1 MNHNFVKQKLR
12 DGGVSI
18 GTMLFE
24 FNTTGIARIAA
35 NAGAEFA
42 VFDMEHSG
50 WSIETIRLLM
60 ATTPKSELVPI
71 VRIPATEYHFVANV
85 LDMGAMGV
93 MVPMCESADQARLF
107 VSSAK
112 YPPVGR
118 RGTAFGIAHDDY
130 RSGSIP
136 DIVRSAN
143 DETLLI
149 AQIETATGLDNVEQI
164 AAVPGINALWIGLF
178 DLTTS
183 LGIPGQMDHPD
194 VLAATDRVFAA
205 CRANNIVPAVLVNSI
220 PEGQSQ
226 IQRGFKL
233 IAYGGDLWIYQA
245 ALKRGI
251 AALRGQHTANVGIVT
266 TQEKEPDE

>member
-1 MNHNFVKQKLR
+1 MIRNTVKQKLR
-12 DGGVSI
+12 EGGVSI

-42 VFDMEHSG
+42 LFDMEHSG
-50 WSIETIRLLM
+50 WSIETIRMLI

-93 MVPMCESADQARLF
+93 MIPMCESADQARLL

-112 YPPVGR
+112 YPPDGR
-118 RGTAFGIAHDDY
+118 RGAAFAIAHDDY
-130 RSGSIP
+130 RGSSIP
-136 DIVRSAN
+136 ETVQSAN

-149 AQIETATGLDNVEQI
+149 AQIETARGLEHVEEI
-164 AAVPGINALWIGLF
+164 AAVPGIDALWIGLY
-178 DLTTS
+178 DLTLS
-183 LGIPGQMDHPD
+183 LGVAGQMNHPN

-205 CRANNIVPAVLVNSI
+205 CQAHNKSPAVLVTSI
-220 PEGQSQ
+220 AEGEAQLA
-226 IQRGFKL
+226 RGFKL

-245 ALKRGI
+245 ALRNAINCLRPDGKRS
-251 AALRGQHTANVGIVT
+251 T
-266 TQEKEPDE
+266 

>member
-1 MNHNFVKQKLR
+1 MHHNFVKHKLR
-12 DGGVSI
+12 EGGVSI

-50 WSIETIRLLM
+50 WSIETIRLLI
-60 ATTPKSELVPI
+60 ATTPKSEMIPI

-93 MVPMCESADQARLF
+93 MVPMCEDADQARRL
-107 VSSAK
+107 VNSAK

-118 RGTAFGIAHDDY
+118 RGAAFSIAHDDY
-130 RSGSIP
+130 RGGPIP
-136 DIVRSAN
+136 EIIQSAN

-149 AQIETATGLDNVEQI
+149 AQIETARGLDNVEEI
-164 AAVPGINALWIGLF
+164 AAVPGIDALWIGLY
-178 DLTTS
+178 DLTLS
-183 LGIPGQMDHPD
+183 LGIPGQMNHPD

-205 CRANNIVPAVLVNSI
+205 CHAHNKSPAVLVTSL
-220 PEGQSQ
+220 PEGQAQ
-226 IQRGFKL
+226 LTRGFQL

-245 ALKRGI
+245 ALRAGI
-251 AALRGQHTANVGIVT
+251 QKLHEAAFENR
-266 TQEKEPDE
+266 

>member
-1 MNHNFVKQKLR
+1 MHHNFVKQKLR

-50 WSIETIRLLM
+50 WSIETIRMLI
-60 ATTPKSELVPI
+60 ATTPKSELIPI
-71 VRIPATEYHFVANV
+71 VRIPATEYNFVANV

-93 MVPMCESADQARLF
+93 MIPMCENADQARLL

-112 YPPVGR
+112 YPPAGR
-118 RGTAFGIAHDDY
+118 RGAAFAIAHDDY
-130 RSGSIP
+130 HGGSIP
-136 DIVRSAN
+136 DIIQSAN

-149 AQIETATGLDNVEQI
+149 AQIETARGLDNVEAI
-164 AAVPGINALWIGLF
+164 AAVAGIDALWIGLY
-178 DLTTS
+178 DLTLS
-183 LGIPGQMDHPD
+183 LGIPGQMNHPD

-205 CRANNIVPAVLVNSI
+205 CQTHNKSPAVLVTSI
-220 PEGQSQ
+220 AEGESQ
-226 IQRGFKL
+226 LQRGFKL

-245 ALKRGI
+245 ALRNAISKLRP
-251 AALRGQHTANVGIVT
+251 AASKPT
-266 TQEKEPDE
+266 

>member
-1 MNHNFVKQKLR
+1 MIRNAVKHKLR
-12 DGGVSI
+12 EGGVSI
-18 GTMLFE
+18 GTMMFE

-50 WSIETIRLLM
+50 WSIETIRMLI
-60 ATTPKSELVPI
+60 ATTPKAEMVPI

-93 MVPMCESADQARLF
+93 MVPMCESADQARLL

-118 RGTAFGIAHDDY
+118 RGAAFSIAHDDY
-130 RSGSIP
+130 RGGSIP
-136 DIVRSAN
+136 DIIQSAN

-149 AQIETATGLDNVEQI
+149 AQIETARGLDNVEEI
-164 AAVPGINALWIGLF
+164 AAVPGIDALWIGLY
-178 DLTTS
+178 DLTLS
-183 LGIPGQMDHPD
+183 LGIPGQMNHPD

-205 CRANNIVPAVLVNSI
+205 CQAHHKSPAVLVMSI
-220 PEGQSQ
+220 TEGEAQL
-226 IQRGFKL
+226 QRGFTL

-245 ALKRGI
+245 ALRNAIKCLRPDGKRS
-251 AALRGQHTANVGIVT
+251 T
-266 TQEKEPDE
+266 

>member
-1 MNHNFVKQKLR
+1 MIRNSVKHKLR
-12 DGGVSI
+12 EGGISI
-18 GTMLFE
+18 GTMMFE

-50 WSIETIRLLM
+50 WNIETIRMLI

-85 LDMGAMGV
+85 LDMGAMGI
-93 MVPMCESADQARLF
+93 MVPMCESADQARLL

-112 YPPVGR
+112 YPPDGR
-118 RGTAFGIAHDDY
+118 RGAAFSIAHDDY

-136 DIVRSAN
+136 DIVQSAN

-149 AQIETATGLDNVEQI
+149 AQIETARGLDNVEEI
-164 AAVPGINALWIGLF
+164 AAVPGIDALWIGLY
-178 DLTTS
+178 DLTLS
-183 LGIPGQMDHPD
+183 LGIPGQMNHPD
-194 VLAATDRVFAA
+194 VSAATDRVLAA
-205 CRANNIVPAVLVNSI
+205 CQAHNKSPAVLVTSI
-220 PEGQSQ
+220 IEGQTQ
-226 IQRGFKL
+226 LQRGFRL

-245 ALKRGI
+245 ALRSAISTLQSSK
-251 AALRGQHTANVGIVT
+251 T
-266 TQEKEPDE
+266 D